1 MHSAFCDHS
10 GIKLDSSNRKE
21 RKMHEYVEINTQAAK
36 GSTKKSPAT

>member
-21 RKMHEYVEINTQAAK
+21 RKMHEYVEINTQAAMDWR
-36 GSTKKSPAT
+36 GSVNF